1 MLRHAVI
8 STNLEV
14 HTTKTKIKSKLRFTV
29 LVFVA
34 QVSFFRNSLAFLPIF
49 MCDYYSEVLP
59 KQHLDRPGQKLN
71 PNSIIQYTWKHKCY
85 MNIFMCVYYIC
96 RSTYGHVYMRASS
109 ESLRNVLHLHRHYGT
124 VPHASLSLTIFSSA
138 SFFCTSASTLFCSK
152 QCGGEWRK

>member
-14 HTTKTKIKSKLRFTV
+14 HTTKTKIKSKLRLTV

-34 QVSFFRNSLAFLPIF
+34 HVSFFRNSLAFLPIF
-49 MCDYYSEVLP
+49 TCDYYSEVLP
-59 KQHLDRPGQKLN
+59 KQHLDRHKLSGN

-96 RSTYGHVYMRASS
+96 RSTYVHVHMRASS
-109 ESLRNVLHLHRHYGT
+109 ESHRNVLHLHRHYAK
-124 VPHASLSLTIFSSA
+124 VPHASFSLTIFSSA
-138 SFFCTSASTLFCSK
+138 SFFCTSASTIFCSK